1 MDLPFWSD
9 DLLLFLDQ
17 EHTLWE
23 TTCHTTDN
31 PHFCLTEDAFPVA
44 EEPAEVVPVTVPA
57 RLRQAATTTDVPM
70 DAGHVIEGSDLEL
83 TVCAAVLTACDPTR
97 GMAHCIHNPDC
108 IDPSLAVDTMP
119 EMAPVAETLPT
130 GRM

>member
-17 EHTLWE
+17 EHTLLE
-23 TTCHTTDN
+23 TTCHTTEN
-31 PHFCLTEDAFPVA
+31 PKFCLTEDAFPVA
-44 EEPAEVVPVTVPA
+44 DEEEVVAEEEAPIKG
-57 RLRQAATTTDVPM
+57 RLRQQTTVEPMAT
-70 DAGHVIEGSDLEL
+70 GHVEEEHLEL

-97 GMAHCIHNPDC
+97 HMDHCIDNPDW
-108 IDPSLAVDTMP
+108 IDYSLVVETK
-119 EMAPVAETLPT
+119 EEEAPVEEKLPT